1 MLCCRHLLFIPLP
14 ATHQAITQMGGWHA
28 VAQELKLEH
37 SRSTAKAWQTWSVSD
52 LAQQLRLFMAQHTPD
67 HSQHPEPAAR
77 ARQQQQQQLPQASGS
92 SRLSQLRRHR
102 QQQAALTQP
111 QQVSAQWEHLPT
123 QAQLTSAGRLDL
135 VYSLRQHGHDV
146 VRQHMHLQ
154 ARYSRPK
161 QKVCVKGSASLGEE

>member
-1 MLCCRHLLFIPLP
+1 
-14 ATHQAITQMGGWHA
+14 MGGWHA
-28 VAQELKLEH
+28 VAQELQLEH
-37 SRSTAKAWQTWSVSD
+37 CRSTAKAWQTWSVSD
-52 LAQQLRLFMAQHTPD
+52 LAQQLRVFMAQHTPD
-67 HSQHPEPAAR
+67 QSQHPEPAAR
-77 ARQQQQQQLPQASGS
+77 ERQQQQQQLPQASGS

-102 QQQAALTQP
+102 QQQGGQQQAVLTQP

-135 VYSLRQHGHDV
+135 LYSLRQHGYDV

-161 QKVCVKGSASLGEE
+161 QKVCDGVGRLR

>member
-1 MLCCRHLLFIPLP
+1 M
-14 ATHQAITQMGGWHA
+14 
-28 VAQELKLEH
+28 EH

-52 LAQQLRLFMAQHTPD
+52 LAQHLRVFMAQHTPD
-67 HSQHPEPAAR
+67 QSHHPEPAAR
-77 ARQQQQQQLPQASGS
+77 ARQQQQPQASGS

-102 QQQAALTQP
+102 QQQGGRQQAAPTQP
-111 QQVSAQWEHLPT
+111 QQVSAQWERLPT

-135 VYSLRQHGHDV
+135 LYSLRQHGYDV

-161 QKVCVKGSASLGEE
+161 QKVCVWGGGRQAPVRKTHLWPSAIS